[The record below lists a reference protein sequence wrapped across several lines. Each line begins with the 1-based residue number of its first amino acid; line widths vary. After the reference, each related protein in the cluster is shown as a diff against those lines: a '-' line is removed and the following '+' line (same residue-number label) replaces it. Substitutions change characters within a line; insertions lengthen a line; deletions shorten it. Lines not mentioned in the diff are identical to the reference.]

1 MQLAS
6 GADYN
11 GVAMRQVTTTLRGG
25 QTLLALQVTLRWVA
39 VRPAGQWFVI
49 GCLAGAFK
57 RVAMSSLE
65 RAGIALY

>member
-25 QTLLALQVTLRWVA
+25 QTLLALQVPLRRTA
-39 VRPAGQWFVI
+39 FRPAG
-49 GCLAGAFK
+49 
-57 RVAMSSLE
+57 
-65 RAGIALY
+65 